1 MAISS
6 IKLSELNNQI
16 KQVIE
21 NSFMEPVWV
30 VAEISEI
37 RINNNGH
44 CYLELIEKDTLS
56 DQITAR
62 SRANIWAYTFR
73 MLKPYF
79 ETTTGQPLTSGIKI
93 LIQVSVEFQE
103 VFGFSLNI
111 KNIDPSYTLGDIAR
125 KRREILLRLEDE
137 GVLEMNKELDIPLV
151 IQRIAII
158 SSSTAAGYEDF
169 INQLENNDLEL
180 NFYHKLFP
188 AIMQGDNAEASIIR
202 PHDKIYNHEDFFD
215 VVVIIRGGGAAADLM
230 CFDSY
235 HLAVNIAQFP
245 IPVLTGIG
253 HERDETVADKVANL
267 KLKTPT
273 AVAEFI
279 IGLAEDFN
287 DKIEDAEEQ
296 LRTSIN
302 EILESSHQRLN
313 IAIKQIVPIVK
324 GNLAKQKNILQH
336 QSANLSFLT
345 KNTLRN
351 GNISLS
357 SMGDRLKRT
366 SFQNTLIK
374 KSQLV
379 FHQRSLK
386 SVSSLLLRT
395 HKQTLRM
402 LEESNRLHDPQNI
415 LRRGF
420 SLTYLN
426 GKLIRQIEQTNPGDL
441 ITTQLFNGKIISRIE
456 EEHSS

>member
-6 IKLSELNNQI
+6 IKLSELNNRI

-30 VAEISEI
+30 VAEISEL

-44 CYLELIEKDTLS
+44 CYLELIEKDTQS

-79 ETTTGQPLTSGIKI
+79 ETTTGQPLAPGIKI

-111 KNIDPSYTLGDIAR
+111 KNIDPSYTMGDVAR
-125 KRREILLRLEDE
+125 KRREVLLRLEQE
-137 GVLEMNKELDIPLV
+137 GVLEMNKELDIPMV
-151 IQRIAII
+151 VQRIAII
-158 SSSTAAGYEDF
+158 SSPTAAGLEDF
-169 INQLENNDLEL
+169 TNQLKNNDLKL
-180 NFYHKLFP
+180 KFYCKLFP
-188 AIMQGDNAEASIIR
+188 AIMQGDHAEASIISAL
-202 PHDKIYNHEDFFD
+202 DKIYNHEDFFD
-215 VVVIIRGGGAAADLM
+215 VVAIIRGGGAAADLM

-253 HERDETVADKVANL
+253 HERDETVADKVANT

-279 IGLAEDFN
+279 IGLAEEFN
-287 DKIEDAEEQ
+287 DMINDAEEQ
-296 LRTSIN
+296 LRSSVN
-302 EILESSHQRLN
+302 EIFESSHQQLN
-313 IAIKQIVPIVK
+313 LAIKQIVPIVK
-324 GNLAKQKNILQH
+324 GSLAKQKNILQH
-336 QSANLSFLT
+336 QSANLSFFT
-345 KNTLRN
+345 KNTLKN
-351 GNISLS
+351 GSLRLNVL
-357 SMGDRLKRT
+357 GENLKRSSYQH
-366 SFQNTLIK
+366 SFIK
-374 KSQLV
+374 KTQLKY
-379 FHQRSLK
+379 HEKTLK
-386 SVSSLLLRT
+386 SVSCQLFKT
-395 HKQTLRM
+395 HKQTLKM
-402 LEESNRLHDPQNI
+402 FEESNRLHDPQNI

-426 GKLIRQIEQTNPGDL
+426 GKLIKKIEQTTSGDL
-441 ITTQLFNGKIISRIE
+441 ITTQLYSGKIISRIE
-456 EEHSS
+456 DEMKH